1 MGNRNRP
8 GDVRVWGL
16 IVFALVVAVLGA
28 TFMRLHPPNTL
39 TMAAGPKNGGYYQI
53 ALKYKK
59 ILARDDIE
67 LEILETAGSSE
78 NVSLLEN
85 RTAQVAILQGGIVT
99 DDGSIEAIGSILY
112 EPLIPLVRVDADVPG
127 KPSDWRDLR
136 ISSGAP
142 GSGTFTAFEH
152 LLRAVRLAGNAN
164 DLFYYGYQEA
174 VDRLVAGDLEMA
186 IFVAPIEAPYLED
199 AFWHPELQILQMDHI
214 EAISRRLNYADVVDV
229 PAGALAV
236 ERVIP
241 RKNMTL
247 LALDARLAVTPDVH
261 PALINRLTMAAIEL
275 HSARSLINEENRFP
289 STIGTEMPV
298 NNAARLLIQEGPS
311 AWHDWLSYWLAA
323 QVNHMLLLVLP
334 ILFILV
340 PTLRAIPAIYSY
352 FMRWRVW
359 QHYPLIRE
367 IEEGVETAEDT
378 NNLQLMETQLV
389 ELDDHFS
396 KLRLPAA
403 YRHGAYDARLHI
415 GLVRKKI
422 GERLQQLQDI

>member
-1 MGNRNRP
+1 
-8 GDVRVWGL
+8 
-16 IVFALVVAVLGA
+16 
-28 TFMRLHPPNTL
+28 
-39 TMAAGPKNGGYYQI
+39 
-53 ALKYKK
+53 
-59 ILARDDIE
+59 
-67 LEILETAGSSE
+67 
-78 NVSLLEN
+78 
-85 RTAQVAILQGGIVT
+85 
-99 DDGSIEAIGSILY
+99 
-112 EPLIPLVRVDADVPG
+112 
-127 KPSDWRDLR
+127 
-136 ISSGAP
+136 
-142 GSGTFTAFEH
+142 
-152 LLRAVRLAGNAN
+152 
-164 DLFYYGYQEA
+164 
-174 VDRLVAGDLEMA
+174 
-186 IFVAPIEAPYLED
+186 
-199 AFWHPELQILQMDHI
+199 MDHI

-311 AWHDWLSYWLAA
+311 AWHDWLPYWLAA

-367 IEEGVETAEDT
+367 IEEVVETAEDT

-403 YRHGAYDARLHI
+403 YRHGAYDVRLHI